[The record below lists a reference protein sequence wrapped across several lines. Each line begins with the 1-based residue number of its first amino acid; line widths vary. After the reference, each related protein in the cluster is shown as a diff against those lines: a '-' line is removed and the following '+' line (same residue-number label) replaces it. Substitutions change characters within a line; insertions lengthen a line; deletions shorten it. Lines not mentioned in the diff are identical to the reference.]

1 LNPTFFA
8 RILLPLLIFA
18 AAIGIFLNYTDP
30 PYTKPTKPTKPT
42 KQCNIDLKQECIV
55 FDNEQQISV
64 RFLQAIDVEEEL
76 FLTITVPHNTEIEK
90 MWVQGIN
97 MYMGK
102 NAVLSDSVYAE
113 KLKKVYNARLFL
125 GSCSEPAMRW
135 QLVIQTVNDNQSK
148 QSWFFNFSTDKN
160 KKTE

>member
-1 LNPTFFA
+1 MNPTFFA

-30 PYTKPTKPTKPT
+30 PSTKPT

-55 FDNEQQISV
+55 FDNGQQISV

-76 FLTITVPHNTEIEK
+76 FLTIKVPHNTEIEK

-135 QLVIQTVNDNQSK
+135 QLVIQTVNDKQSK
-148 QSWFFNFSTDKN
+148 QSWFFNFSTDRN
-160 KKTE
+160 KKN

>member
-1 LNPTFFA
+1 LKTTFFA

-18 AAIGIFLNYTDP
+18 VAVGLFLNYTDSP
-30 PYTKPTKPTKPT
+30 PIKST
-42 KQCNIDLKQECIV
+42 KQCNIDLTQECIV
-55 FDNEQQISV
+55 FNNNQKITVQ
-64 RFLQAIDVEEEL
+64 FLQEIEVEEEIL
-76 FLTITVPHNTEIEK
+76 LTITIPNNTKIKK

-102 NAVLSDSVYAE
+102 NAVLSDTVYAQ

-135 QLVIQTVNDNQSK
+135 QLVIQTTDVNQSE
-148 QSWFFNFSTDKN
+148 QSWFFNFSTDRN
-160 KKTE
+160 KKN